1 MRRPILSLLLAAALT
16 PLIAGAADVQVAVAA
31 NFLSTGRTLATR
43 FEADHG
49 DHVLISSGSTGKLYA
64 QISHGA
70 PYDVFLAA
78 DAHRP
83 AVLEREGLTV
93 PGSRFTY
100 ARGRLVLWSRDP
112 RRIDAQGE
120 VLVQGQLQRIA
131 LANPKTAPYGTAARA
146 VLIHLNLWQPYQ
158 SRLVRGENVGQ
169 TFQFAA
175 SGNVGAAFVALSQVR
190 QLPTA
195 QRGSHWLVPESL
207 YPPIEQQAVLMRRAA
222 GNDAARA
229 FVRFLRSAQ
238 ARELITAAG
247 YGAPADS
254 P

>member
-1 MRRPILSLLLAAALT
+1 MRRSILAVLLTAAFI
-16 PLIAGAADVQVAVAA
+16 PLSAGATDVQVAVAA
-31 NFLSTGRTLATR
+31 NFLSTVRTLAAR

-70 PYDVFLAA
+70 PYDIFLAA
-78 DAHRP
+78 DTRRP
-83 AVLEREGLTV
+83 QLLERAGLTV

-112 RRIDAQGE
+112 QRIDAQAK
-120 VLVQGQLQRIA
+120 VLAQGQLQRIA
-131 LANPKTAPYGTAARA
+131 LANPKAAPYGAAARA
-146 VLIHLNLWQPYQ
+146 VLMHLNLWRPQQ
-158 SRLVRGENVGQ
+158 GRMVFGENVGQ

-175 SGNVGAAFVALSQVR
+175 SGSVGAAFVALSQVR

-207 YPPIEQQAVLMRRAA
+207 YPPIEQQAVLLRRAA